1 MPRRSPGRAQRAAA
15 GGSDPAVDG
24 RGGRTA
30 FAPAARGKVH
40 ASREYLSPMPQSDH
54 RGLRLVSLIL
64 VDILVINLAFVG
76 AHWLRYGLGLGGPV
90 ALDIP
95 YAAYAPWGLV
105 LTALLIPIY
114 RLEGLYARRR
124 RQTGAETV
132 YAVTAGTVVG
142 VALLTVILYGLR
154 PGAQSRLMLPYAAGL
169 IILGVSVT
177 RWLNLLL
184 RRRRLRRGIGVVET
198 LIIGAGEAGRRVMGA
213 IMADGDMGYRV
224 LGFLD
229 NDPAKR
235 DQPLGRFPPL
245 GDTAALG
252 RLLQTGVATSTGETR
267 KVDAVIIALPW
278 QAREHIVQ
286 LADVAER
293 AGAQVHIVPDLFQM
307 SLNRVDMAT
316 LGGLPL
322 IAVRAPVVRGWTGGV
337 KRAMDLLVSGAL
349 LVGFAPL
356 LVFIAL
362 LIKLDSPGP
371 VLYVQPRVG
380 AGGRLFRFFK
390 FRSMQVGAHHRLD
403 ALRAVNEATG
413 PLFKMKRDPRV
424 TRVGRWLR
432 RYSLD
437 ELPQLWNVLR
447 GDMSMVGPRPPIP
460 DEVERYAPWH
470 RRRLE
475 MAPGLTG
482 LWQVSGRSDLNF
494 DEMVML
500 DLFYAENWSLS
511 LDLKILLRTVP
522 TVLLGTGAY

>member
-1 MPRRSPGRAQRAAA
+1 
-15 GGSDPAVDG
+15 
-24 RGGRTA
+24 
-30 FAPAARGKVH
+30 
-40 ASREYLSPMPQSDH
+40 MPQSDH
-54 RGLRLVSLIL
+54 RGLRLASLIL
-64 VDILVINLAFVG
+64 VDVLVINVAFLG

-90 ALDIP
+90 ALAIP
-95 YAAYAPWGLV
+95 YSAYAPWGLV
-105 LTALLIPIY
+105 LTALLVPIY

-124 RQTGAETV
+124 RQTGAEMV
-132 YAVTAGTVVG
+132 YAVVTGTLVG
-142 VALLTVILYGLR
+142 MALLTILLYGLR

-177 RWLNLLL
+177 RWFNLLL
-184 RRRRLRRGIGVVET
+184 RRRRLRKGIGVTHT
-198 LIIGAGEAGRRVMGA
+198 LVVGAGEAGRRVMGA
-213 IMADGDMGYRV
+213 IMADGDLGYRI

-229 NDPAKR
+229 DDPAKR

-245 GDTAALG
+245 GPIDALG
-252 RLLQTGVATSTGETR
+252 RLLQQGCVAPGGGVRA
-267 KVDAVIIALPW
+267 VDAVIIALPW
-278 QAREHIVQ
+278 QARERIVQ
-286 LADVAER
+286 LAEVAER
-293 AGAQVHIVPDLFQM
+293 AGVAVHIVPDLFQM

-322 IAVRAPVVRGWTGGV
+322 IAVRAPVIRGWTGRV
-337 KRAMDLLVSGAL
+337 KRALDVTVAAL
-349 LVGFAPL
+349 LLALLSPL
-356 LVFIAL
+356 LALIAL
-362 LIKLDSPGP
+362 IIKLDSAGP

-390 FRSMQVGAHHRLD
+390 FRSMEQDAHGRLES
-403 ALRAVNEATG
+403 LRADNEATG
-413 PLFKMKRDPRV
+413 PLFKMRKDPRV

-447 GDMSMVGPRPPIP
+447 GDMSLVGPRPPIP
-460 DEVERYAPWH
+460 DEVARYAPWH

-475 MAPGLTG
+475 VAPGLTG

-500 DLFYAENWSLS
+500 DLFYAENWSLG

-522 TVLLGTGAY
+522 TVLFGTGAY

>member
-1 MPRRSPGRAQRAAA
+1 
-15 GGSDPAVDG
+15 
-24 RGGRTA
+24 
-30 FAPAARGKVH
+30 
-40 ASREYLSPMPQSDH
+40 MPQSDH
-54 RGLRLVSLIL
+54 RGLRLVSLLL
-64 VDILVINLAFVG
+64 VDMLVINLAFVG
-76 AHWLRYGLGLGGPV
+76 AHWLRYGAGLGGPV
-90 ALDIP
+90 ALAIP

-124 RQTGAETV
+124 RQTGAETA
-132 YAVTAGTVVG
+132 YAVATGTIVG
-142 VALLTVILYGLR
+142 VALLTVLLYGLR
-154 PGAQSRLMLPYAAGL
+154 PEAQSRLMLPYATVL
-169 IILGVSVT
+169 IVVGISIT

-184 RRRRLRRGIGVVET
+184 RRRRLRQGIGVVET
-198 LIIGAGEAGRRVMGA
+198 LVVGAGETGRRVMGA
-213 IMADGDMGYRV
+213 IMADSDMGYRV

-229 NDPAKR
+229 DDPVKR

-245 GDTAALG
+245 GDTVALG
-252 RLLQTGVATSTGETR
+252 RILHNGAPTPEGVVR
-267 KVDAVIIALPW
+267 KVDAVVIALPW

-286 LADVAER
+286 LADMAER

-322 IAVRAPVVRGWTGGV
+322 IAVRAPVVSGWTGGV
-337 KRAMDLLVSGAL
+337 KRTLDVLVSGGL
-349 LVGFAPL
+349 LILFAPL
-356 LVFIAL
+356 LVVIAL
-362 LIKLDSPGP
+362 LIKLDSSGP

-380 AGGRLFRFFK
+380 TGGRLFRFFK
-390 FRSMQVGAHHRLD
+390 FRSMQMGAHGRLD
-403 ALRAVNEATG
+403 SLRAVNEASG

-437 ELPQLWNVLR
+437 ELPQLWNVLK

-500 DLFYAENWSLS
+500 DLYYAENWSLG